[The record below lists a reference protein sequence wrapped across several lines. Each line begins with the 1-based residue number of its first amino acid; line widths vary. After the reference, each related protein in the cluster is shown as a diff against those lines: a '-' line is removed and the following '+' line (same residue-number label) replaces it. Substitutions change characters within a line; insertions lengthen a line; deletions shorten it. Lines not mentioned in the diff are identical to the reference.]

1 MINTKGAI
9 VLGMVYNFLP
19 FMVLPLYSVMV
30 KIDASV
36 IEAAQD
42 LGASFWNVLRRV
54 LLPLSMPGIVTG
66 ITMVFVPAVSTFVIS
81 KLLGGGKEMMIGD
94 VIEMHVCRQC
104 PQLQCGRCFVPD
116 SDGADPH
123 LYGDHQPGG

>member
-1 MINTKGAI
+1 M
-9 VLGMVYNFLP
+9 LGMVYNFLP

-54 LLPLSMPGIVTG
+54 LLPLSMPGIVASAS
-66 ITMVFVPAVSTFVIS
+66 PWYLS
-81 KLLGGGKEMMIGD
+81 
-94 VIEMHVCRQC
+94 R
-104 PQLQCGRCFVPD
+104 R
-116 SDGADPH
+116 
-123 LYGDHQPGG
+123 